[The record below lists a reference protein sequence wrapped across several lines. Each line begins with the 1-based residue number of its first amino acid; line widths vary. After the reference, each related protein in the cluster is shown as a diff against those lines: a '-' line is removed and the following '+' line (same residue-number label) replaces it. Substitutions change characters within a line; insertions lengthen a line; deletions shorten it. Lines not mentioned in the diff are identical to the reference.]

1 MKTSRGFIMTI
12 LSLLAVLIVLQLSMP
27 HKYVWLETH
36 DGNDSEPY
44 GCMVF
49 DSVMRSSMQKGYEV
63 TDKKLNQIADGRHNV
78 LIAAEKL
85 NLSETEADAL
95 KRMLN
100 NGATVMI
107 AVTNFLRDETD
118 SILAYDYG
126 VVHCNYL
133 FRDVSNLINQNN
145 DNDYRPYTTI
155 FYDKSNGST
164 PEKMQLYDFMFGS
177 YLICDEE
184 SEYREI
190 AHVFNHDR
198 ANPYARIYF
207 KSNQQRQK
215 EIMKEPDEG
224 TRLRKLK
231 DFNEEFYKGNDDYND
246 DLPPVKHPVAIEKKV
261 GKGRLIVVASAL
273 PFSNYGILSRRN
285 TRLTSLLM
293 AELADKPTLRSTKG
307 TSRFSDSMLPGK
319 EEKTPLNYVF
329 SQPSLTE
336 AWQLML
342 FTILLF
348 LIFNARRRQ
357 RVIPVYKAPRNHN
370 IEFVKLIGTLYWQR
384 HDNNDLLQKKYAT
397 FVDAIRHSTA
407 ADITN
412 IADDEENS
420 QAIAA
425 LTGMPHDR
433 IIETLKQLRFLVS
446 NELQVSDSEMK
457 KAIDSMNEITR
468 KLS

>member
-1 MKTSRGFIMTI
+1 
-12 LSLLAVLIVLQLSMP
+12 
-27 HKYVWLETH
+27 
-36 DGNDSEPY
+36 
-44 GCMVF
+44 
-49 DSVMRSSMQKGYEV
+49 
-63 TDKKLNQIADGRHNV
+63 
-78 LIAAEKL
+78 
-85 NLSETEADAL
+85 
-95 KRMLN
+95 
-100 NGATVMI
+100 
-107 AVTNFLRDETD
+107 
-118 SILAYDYG
+118 
-126 VVHCNYL
+126 
-133 FRDVSNLINQNN
+133 
-145 DNDYRPYTTI
+145 
-155 FYDKSNGST
+155 
-164 PEKMQLYDFMFGS
+164 MFGS

-224 TRLRKLK
+224 TRFRKLE

-307 TSRFSDSMLPGK
+307 TSRFSDSMLPSK
-319 EEKTPLNYVF
+319 EEKTPLDYVF